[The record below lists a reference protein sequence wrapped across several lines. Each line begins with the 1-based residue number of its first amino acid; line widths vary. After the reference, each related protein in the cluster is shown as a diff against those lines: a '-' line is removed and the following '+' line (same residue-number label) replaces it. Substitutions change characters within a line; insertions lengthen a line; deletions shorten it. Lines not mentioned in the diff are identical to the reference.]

1 MYLYLTI
8 FILLLVITILFI
20 KQKSI
25 KEHFGLSRKNP
36 KYKKLK
42 HINNVKGGTNW
53 NYRNKTLTYNPYF
66 KPNKTLKSMIAEMAH
81 DALNDKL
88 KKAPSLIDMRPIKK
102 ILRYVRLPPIIKL

>member
-8 FILLLVITILFI
+8 FILLLVITIFYL
-20 KQKSI
+20 KQSSI
-25 KEHFGLSRKNP
+25 KEHFGLGRKNP
-36 KYKKLK
+36 KYNKLK
-42 HINNVKGGTNW
+42 QINNVKGGANW

>member
-25 KEHFGLSRKNP
+25 KEHFGLGRKNP
-36 KYKKLK
+36 IYRKLK
-42 HINNVKGGTNW
+42 HINNVKGGPNW
-53 NYRNKTLTYNPYF
+53 NFRNTTLTYNPYF
-66 KPNKTLKSMIAEMAH
+66 KKNRTLKSMIAEMAN

-88 KKAPSLIDMRPIKK
+88 KKGPSLIDMSAIDKV
-102 ILRYVRLPPIIKL
+102 INNIRLPPIINL